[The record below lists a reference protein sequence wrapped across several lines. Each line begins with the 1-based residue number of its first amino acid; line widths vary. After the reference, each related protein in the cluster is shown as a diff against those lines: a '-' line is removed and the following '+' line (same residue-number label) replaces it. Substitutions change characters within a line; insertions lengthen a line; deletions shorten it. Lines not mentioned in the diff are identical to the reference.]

1 MKNLSTYGAKAL
13 FYININDDPPFK
25 FQETLA
31 EGSELPDPFY
41 SNTFK
46 IPGEYTIT
54 GRVSDLLTYN
64 MLKCLFAASQHC
76 CILLSKIQSSL

>member
-1 MKNLSTYGAKAL
+1 MFKDINLKNLSTYGAKAL
-13 FYININDDPPFK
+13 FYINVNDDPPFK

-54 GRVSDLLTYN
+54 GIWHYDEFKLVST
-64 MLKCLFAASQHC
+64 FS
-76 CILLSKIQSSL
+76 